1 VVFLLP
7 AEEILG
13 FLKFRAKCP
22 NQDPM
27 PSFYFLWNPTESRPG
42 LSEELGK
49 AARLLADGKRPREW
63 NWSTG
68 SRTKTNFPPGSRF
81 FMVRTGKKPRGV
93 IGYGTLPTGELYHSD
108 HWDSRNDGQD
118 ATYVDIDFE
127 NLIDSEQDPQKVV
140 SLEFLKA
147 AGFGFQVWSPL
158 SNGTKIP
165 DEAADQIKA
174 RFDGPSAPTI
184 EELLE
189 LDPQLG
195 TQDLAG
201 PEGRILIKTHLVRE
215 RNQALVKKKKEA
227 VLSTTG
233 ALACEV
239 CRFDFLETYGEL
251 GRGFAECHHLN
262 PLALL
267 AKTIETKLED
277 LAIVCA
283 NCHRMLHRGK
293 LWKTIAQLKDILLAS
308 PKPRR

>member
-1 VVFLLP
+1 
-7 AEEILG
+7 
-13 FLKFRAKCP
+13 
-22 NQDPM
+22 M

-42 LSEELGK
+42 LSEELGE
-49 AARLLADGKRPREW
+49 AARLLADGKRPRNW

-68 SRTKTNFPPGSRF
+68 SRTKTNFPPRSRF

-93 IGYGTLPTGELYHSD
+93 IGYGTIPTGILGVDD
-108 HWDSRNDGQD
+108 HWDDRKGGQD

-174 RFDGPSAPTI
+174 RFDARQDPSGPTI

-189 LDPQLG
+189 LDPHLG
-195 TQDLAG
+195 TKDLAG
-201 PEGRILIKTHLVRE
+201 PEGRVLIKIHLVRE

-239 CRFDFLETYGEL
+239 CTFDFLQKYREL
-251 GRGFAECHHLN
+251 GRGFAECHHLT

-267 AKTIETKLED
+267 AKTRETKLED

-293 LWKTIAQLKDILLAS
+293 PWKSIAQLKDILLAS
-308 PKPRR
+308 MKNGESARRRALLSFLPGVSFPRVNL